1 MSDSTNQKHAYL
13 IMAHT
18 NFPQLQ
24 ILINLLDHPNNDIYL
39 HVDKRSVDFRPEM
52 IQVSASTLT
61 IIDPIRITWGG
72 HSQIQCELNLLKAS
86 APNHYRYYH
95 LISGID
101 LPLKSQDE
109 IHEFFEA
116 HYPENFINFHAPSNE
131 SKSFLYRIEQYH
143 IFQDLMG
150 RNKGL
155 VPGLLRRANNGFIA
169 LQKLVGFRRKQYI
182 PPYKGTNWFSI
193 TDELA
198 QYVLSQEAL
207 IKKQFYYSSCAD
219 EVFLHSVAMASP
231 CRDTIVDDCLRAI
244 DWDRGDPYIFRQED
258 VDGLLVSPNLFG
270 RKFDSRVDAQAIGKI
285 VAHLTQKNPQ

>member
-24 ILINLLDHPNNDIYL
+24 ILINLLDHPSNDIYL

-150 RNKGL
+150 RSKGL

>member
-1 MSDSTNQKHAYL
+1 MSDSINQKHAYL

-52 IQVSASTLT
+52 IRVSASNLT

-155 VPGLLRRANNGFIA
+155 VPGLLRRANNGFIS
-169 LQKLVGFRRKQYI
+169 LQKQVGFRRKQYI

-193 TDELA
+193 TDELV

-258 VDGLLVSPNLFG
+258 VDNLLVSPNLFG
-270 RKFDSRVDAQAIGKI
+270 RKFDTQVDAQAIDKI
-285 VAHLTQKNPQ
+285 AAHLTQKNLQ

>member
-24 ILINLLDHPNNDIYL
+24 ILINLLDHPSNDIYL

-52 IQVSASTLT
+52 IQVSASNLT

-72 HSQIQCELNLLKAS
+72 HSQIRCELNLLKAS

-155 VPGLLRRANNGFIA
+155 VPGLLRRANNGFIS
-169 LQKLVGFRRKQYI
+169 LQKQVGFRRKQYI

-193 TDELA
+193 TDELV

>member
-1 MSDSTNQKHAYL
+1 MSDSTNKKHAYL

-52 IQVSASTLT
+52 IRVSASNLT

-72 HSQIQCELNLLKAS
+72 HSQIRCELNLLKAS

-155 VPGLLRRANNGFIA
+155 VPGLLRRANNGFIS
-169 LQKLVGFRRKQYI
+169 LQKQVGFRRKQYI

>member
-1 MSDSTNQKHAYL
+1 MSDSTNKKHAYL

-52 IQVSASTLT
+52 IRVSASNLT

-72 HSQIQCELNLLKAS
+72 HSQIRCELNLLKAS

-169 LQKLVGFRRKQYI
+169 LQKQVGFRRKQYI

-193 TDELA
+193 TDELV

-258 VDGLLVSPNLFG
+258 VDNLLVSPNLFG
-270 RKFDSRVDAQAIGKI
+270 RKFDTQVDAQAIDKI
-285 VAHLTQKNPQ
+285 AAHLTQKNLQ

>member
-24 ILINLLDHPNNDIYL
+24 ILINLLDHPSNDIYL

-72 HSQIQCELNLLKAS
+72 HSQVQCELNLLKAS

-150 RNKGL
+150 RSKGL

-193 TDELA
+193 TDELV

>member
-1 MSDSTNQKHAYL
+1 MSDSTNKKHAYL

-52 IQVSASTLT
+52 IRVSASNLT

-155 VPGLLRRANNGFIA
+155 VPGLLRRANNGFIS
-169 LQKLVGFRRKQYI
+169 LQKQVGFRRKQYI

-193 TDELA
+193 TDELV

-258 VDGLLVSPNLFG
+258 VDNLLVSPNLFG
-270 RKFDSRVDAQAIGKI
+270 RKFDTQVDAQAIDKI
-285 VAHLTQKNPQ
+285 AAHLTQKNLQ

>member
-39 HVDKRSVDFRPEM
+39 HVDERSVDFRPEM

-150 RNKGL
+150 RSKGL

>member
-1 MSDSTNQKHAYL
+1 
-13 IMAHT
+13 MAHT

-150 RNKGL
+150 RSKGL
-155 VPGLLRRANNGFIA
+155 LPGLLRRANNGFIA

>member
-24 ILINLLDHPNNDIYL
+24 ILINLLDHPSNDIYL

-52 IQVSASTLT
+52 IQVSASNLT

-72 HSQIQCELNLLKAS
+72 HSQIRCELNLLKAS

-150 RNKGL
+150 RSKGL
-155 VPGLLRRANNGFIA
+155 LPGLLRRANNGFIA

>member
-24 ILINLLDHPNNDIYL
+24 ILINLLDHPSNDIYL

-72 HSQIQCELNLLKAS
+72 HSQIRCELNLLKAS

-150 RNKGL
+150 RSKGL

-258 VDGLLVSPNLFG
+258 VDNLLVSPNLFG
-270 RKFDSRVDAQAIGKI
+270 RKFDTQVDAQAIDKI
-285 VAHLTQKNPQ
+285 AAHLTQKNLQ

>member
-1 MSDSTNQKHAYL
+1 MSDSTNKKHAYL

-52 IQVSASTLT
+52 IRVSASNLT

-72 HSQIQCELNLLKAS
+72 HSQIRCELNLLKAS

-155 VPGLLRRANNGFIA
+155 VPGLLRRANNGFIS
-169 LQKLVGFRRKQYI
+169 LQKQVGFRRKQYI

-193 TDELA
+193 TDELV

>member
-24 ILINLLDHPNNDIYL
+24 ILINLLDHPSNDIYL

-52 IQVSASTLT
+52 IRVSASNLT

-72 HSQIQCELNLLKAS
+72 HSQIRCELNLLKAS

-150 RNKGL
+150 RSKGL
-155 VPGLLRRANNGFIA
+155 LPGLLRRANNGFIA

>member
-1 MSDSTNQKHAYL
+1 MSDSINQKHAYL

-52 IQVSASTLT
+52 IRVSASNLT

-72 HSQIQCELNLLKAS
+72 HSQIRCELNLLKAS

-155 VPGLLRRANNGFIA
+155 VPGLLRRANNGFIS
-169 LQKLVGFRRKQYI
+169 LQKQVGFRRKQYI

-193 TDELA
+193 TDELV

-258 VDGLLVSPNLFG
+258 VDNLLVSPNLFG
-270 RKFDSRVDAQAIGKI
+270 RKFDTQVDAQAIDKI
-285 VAHLTQKNPQ
+285 AAHLTQKNLQ

>member
-155 VPGLLRRANNGFIA
+155 LPGLLRRANNGFIA

-270 RKFDSRVDAQAIGKI
+270 RKFDSRVDAQAIDKI

>member
-24 ILINLLDHPNNDIYL
+24 ILINLLDHPSNDIYL

-150 RNKGL
+150 RSKGL

-258 VDGLLVSPNLFG
+258 VDNLLVSPNLFG
-270 RKFDSRVDAQAIGKI
+270 RKFDTQVDAQAIDKI
-285 VAHLTQKNPQ
+285 AAHLTQKNLQ

>member
-24 ILINLLDHPNNDIYL
+24 ILINLLDHPSNDIYL

-52 IQVSASTLT
+52 IQVSASNLT

-72 HSQIQCELNLLKAS
+72 HSQIRCELNLLKAS

-150 RNKGL
+150 RSKGL
-155 VPGLLRRANNGFIA
+155 LPGLLRRANNGFIA

-193 TDELA
+193 TDELV

-258 VDGLLVSPNLFG
+258 VDNLLVSPNLFG
-270 RKFDSRVDAQAIGKI
+270 RKFDTQVDAQAIDKI
-285 VAHLTQKNPQ
+285 AAHLTQKNLQ

>member
-150 RNKGL
+150 RSKGL

>member
-52 IQVSASTLT
+52 IRVSASNLT

-72 HSQIQCELNLLKAS
+72 HSQIRCELNLLKAS

-155 VPGLLRRANNGFIA
+155 VPGLLRRANNGFIS
-169 LQKLVGFRRKQYI
+169 LQKQVGFRRKQYI

-193 TDELA
+193 TDELV

>member
-24 ILINLLDHPNNDIYL
+24 ILINLLDHPSNDIYL

-52 IQVSASTLT
+52 IQVSASNLT

-131 SKSFLYRIEQYH
+131 SKSFLYRLEQYH

-150 RNKGL
+150 RSKGL

-198 QYVLSQEAL
+198 QYVLSQEVL